1 MPTPKL
7 TLRHRTV
14 YEYHSP
20 VILNDHRMVLR
31 PREGPALRLAAM
43 SLTTSPDAEVSW
55 TQDVFGNHIATARFD
70 GQTDY
75 LCIDAVSELTLSSAQ
90 WPVFA
95 IAPDATRFPFTWPE
109 DVRADLGLLARPQY
123 PDPMGKVGQWV
134 RGFVVSRPMDTLTL
148 LQAINSGIHKDM
160 AYQER
165 ADEGHRSPLDTIILR
180 TGACRDFAVLF
191 VEGVRSLGFGARVVS
206 GYLYDP
212 EGSASGTVSEGA
224 THAWA
229 EVFLPG
235 AGWIAFDPTNG
246 HMGSHNL
253 IPAAVGRCI
262 DQLVPVGGSY
272 QGAPD
277 ALRQMTVSVTF
288 S

>member
-7 TLRHRTV
+7 TLHHTTV
-14 YEYHSP
+14 YDYHSP
-20 VILNDHRMVLR
+20 VALNPHRLMVR
-31 PREGPALRLAAM
+31 PRESPTLQLCAM
-43 SLTTSPDAEVSW
+43 RIRIAPEAELTW
-55 TQDVFGNHIATARFD
+55 TQDVFGNHIATAQFR
-70 GQTDY
+70 GETER
-75 LCIDAVSELTLSSAQ
+75 LSIEVTSELTLSSPQ

-95 IAPDATRFPFTWPE
+95 IDPDATRFPFHWHD
-109 DVRADLGLLARPQY
+109 DVRADLGLLVRPQY

-134 RGFVVSRPMDTLTL
+134 RGFVASRPMDTLTL
-148 LQAINSGIHKDM
+148 LQAVNTGIFTAM
-160 AYQER
+160 AYVPR
-165 ADEGHRSPLDTIILR
+165 ADEGHRAPLDTLLLR
-180 TGACRDFAVLF
+180 AGACRDFAVLF
-191 VEGVRSLGFGARVVS
+191 VEAVRSLGFGARVIS

-212 EGSASGTVSEGA
+212 ERCANGTVADGA

-246 HMGSHNL
+246 RMGGHNL

-262 DQLVPVGGSY
+262 DQLVPVGGTY

-277 ALRQMTVSVTF
+277 ALRHMAVAVTVG
-288 S
+288 

>member
-1 MPTPKL
+1 VSTPKL

-14 YEYHSP
+14 YDYRSP
-20 VILNDHRMVLR
+20 VVLNPHRMVLR
-31 PREGPALRLAAM
+31 PREGPALQ
-43 SLTTSPDAEVSW
+43 LTGTTLSITPEAEVSW
-55 TQDVFGNHIATARFD
+55 TQDVFGNHIATARFN
-70 GQTDY
+70 GETEW
-75 LCIDAVSELTLSSAQ
+75 LCIEAVSELTLSAQQ

-95 IAPDATRFPFTWPE
+95 IDPEATRFPFIWSE
-109 DVRADLGLLARPQY
+109 DLRADLGLLARPQY

-134 RGFVVSRPMDTLTL
+134 RGFITGRPMDTLTL
-148 LQAINSGIHKDM
+148 LKAINSGIHAAM
-160 AYQER
+160 TYEIR
-165 ADEGHRSPLDTIILR
+165 PDEGHRSPLDTLILR
-180 TGACRDFAVLF
+180 SGACRDFAVLY
-191 VEGVRSLGFGARVVS
+191 VEAVRSLGFGARVVS

-212 EGSASGTVSEGA
+212 EGTATGTMTDGA

-246 HMGSHNL
+246 NMGGHNL
-253 IPAAVGRCI
+253 IPAAVGRCL

-277 ALRQMTVSVTF
+277 ALAQMTVSVTIT
-288 S
+288 

>member
-14 YEYHSP
+14 YDYSGP
-20 VILNDHRMVLR
+20 VSLNAHRMVLR
-31 PREGPALRLAAM
+31 PREGPTLQLASFAL
-43 SLTTSPDAEVSW
+43 SVSPDAELVW
-55 TQDVFGNHIATARFD
+55 TQDVFGNHIATARFS
-70 GQTDY
+70 GETDR
-75 LCIDAVSELTLSSAQ
+75 LCIEAVSELSLSSPQ
-90 WPVFA
+90 WPVFTIDPA
-95 IAPDATRFPFTWPE
+95 ATSFPFPWPE

-123 PDPMGKVGQWV
+123 PDPSGRVGQWV
-134 RGFVVSRPMDTLTL
+134 RGFVTSRPMDTLTL
-148 LQAINSGIHKDM
+148 LLAINSGLFRSL
-160 AYQER
+160 AYQVRPE
-165 ADEGHRSPLDTIILR
+165 EGHRAPLQTLILGA
-180 TGACRDFAVLF
+180 GACRDFAVLF

-212 EGSASGTVSEGA
+212 DARATGNTSEGT

-246 HMGSHNL
+246 HMGGHNL
-253 IPAAVGRCI
+253 VPVAIGRCL

-272 QGAPD
+272 SGPAG
-277 ALRQMTVSVTF
+277 ALRDMAISVTID
-288 S
+288 